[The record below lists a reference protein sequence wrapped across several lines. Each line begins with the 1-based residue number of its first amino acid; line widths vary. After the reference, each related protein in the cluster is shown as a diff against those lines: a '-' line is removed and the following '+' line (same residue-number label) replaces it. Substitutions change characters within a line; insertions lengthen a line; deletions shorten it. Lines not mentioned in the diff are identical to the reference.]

1 MENFDEKSLKVSET
15 PHLRSYKKTS
25 NIMFKVFL
33 ALCPA
38 AFYGVYVFGPRAAI
52 MILVSIAACLLSETV
67 YNLIAKKKN
76 TVSDGSALV
85 TGMLIAMN
93 VSSLM
98 PYWQVALGCAFA
110 IIVVKQLF
118 GGLGCNFM
126 NPALAGRAFL
136 MASFAGNM
144 TSWAVPFDKSF
155 SAAEAVTGATP
166 LAVANTSEAAS
177 LSNLFFGNTGG
188 CIGET
193 SALLLI
199 LGGVYLIATGI
210 IRIHMPLSYI
220 GTVFVLTLITTSFD
234 FMLTLKYLLS
244 GGLMLGA
251 FFMATDYVTSPI
263 TGKGRVV
270 GGILCGILT
279 VAIRVYGGYPEGV
292 SYSILLMNAATPL
305 IDKVCR
311 RKRFGEVSTW
321 KKKKQA

>member
-177 LSNLFFGNTGG
+177 LSDLFLGNTGG

>member
-1 MENFDEKSLKVSET
+1 MENFDEKSLIVSET
-15 PHLRSYKKTS
+15 PHLRSFKKTQ

-52 MILVSIAACLLSETV
+52 MILVSIAASLLSETL
-67 YNLIAKKKN
+67 YNLIMKKKN
-76 TVSDGSALV
+76 TISDGSALV

-136 MASFAGNM
+136 MASFAGEM
-144 TSWAVPFDKSF
+144 TTWSLPFEKGMSLAD
-155 SAAEAVTGATP
+155 AVTGATP
-166 LAVANTSEAAS
+166 LATLAEGNEIAFKD
-177 LSNLFFGNTGG
+177 LFLGNTGG

-199 LGGVYLIATGI
+199 AGGIYLIASGV
-210 IRIHMPLSYI
+210 IRIHIPASFI
-220 GTVFVLTLITTSFD
+220 GTVYVLTLLTTGFD
-234 FMLTLKYLLS
+234 FALSLKYLLS

-263 TGKGRVV
+263 TGKGRIVA
-270 GGILCGILT
+270 GILCGVLT
-279 VAIRVYGGYPEGV
+279 VAIRTYGGYPEGV
-292 SYSILLMNAATPL
+292 SYSILMMNAATPL
-305 IDKVCR
+305 IDKVVR
-311 RKRFGEVSTW
+311 QKRFGEVSSW

>member
-1 MENFDEKSLKVSET
+1 MENFDEKKLIVSET

-52 MILVSIAACLLSETV
+52 MILVSIASCLLSETV
-67 YNLIAKKKN
+67 YNKIMKKKN
-76 TVSDGSALV
+76 TISDGSALV
-85 TGMLIAMN
+85 TGLLLAMN

-98 PYWQVALGCAFA
+98 PYWQVALGGIFA
-110 IIVVKQLF
+110 IIIVKQFF

-144 TSWAVPFDKSF
+144 TTWAKPFERGFARAD
-155 SAAEAVTGATP
+155 AVTGATP
-166 LAVANTSEAAS
+166 LALLGEGGEVTFGE
-177 LSNLFFGNTGG
+177 LFFGNTGG

-199 LGGVYLIATGI
+199 LGGIYLIATGV
-210 IRIHMPLSYI
+210 IRIHIPASFI
-220 GTVFVLTLITTSFD
+220 GTVYVLTLFTTGFD
-234 FMLTLKYLLS
+234 YMLSLQYILS

-263 TGKGRVV
+263 TGKGRIVA
-270 GGILCGILT
+270 GILCGILT

-292 SYSILLMNAATPL
+292 SYSILMMNAATPL
-305 IDKVCR
+305 IDRVCR
-311 RKRFGEVSTW
+311 RKRFGEVPSW